1 MMSEI
6 LVTEEIR
13 VWGIV
18 QGVGF
23 RPTVYRI
30 AQELGLKGE
39 VSNDGQ
45 GVIIRVT
52 GNKNQLDKFVEKISR
67 ESPPLAKIEKIIRH
81 TLEVK
86 YDFTDFIIAPS
97 INNSVRT
104 KIPPDAATCP
114 SCKEEIFNP
123 KSRWYGYPF
132 TNCTHC
138 GPRLSIIKK
147 LPYDRKNTSMAEF
160 DFCPQCWQDY
170 SDPLN
175 RRFHAQPT
183 ACHVCGPKVW
193 LEKADQSFSKLDIF
207 EGVAA
212 LILAGN
218 IVAIKGLG
226 GFHFAGDATNQIVVE
241 KLRQRKGR
249 LDKPFALMSRD
260 MQIIEKYCIV
270 TPKERELLES
280 SAAPIVLLQTHGK
293 KQVAPGV
300 APGQNILGFM
310 LPYTP
315 IHHLMLKNLE
325 IPIVLTSGNIADEPQ
340 CINNE
345 EAREK
350 LATIADYFLLHN
362 REIVNRVDDSVVI
375 VKNEKPQILRRA
387 RGYAP
392 ATINLPP
399 GF

>member
-1 MMSEI
+1 MKEK

-13 VWGIV
+13 FYGIV

-23 RPTVYRI
+23 RPTVYGI
-30 AQELGLKGE
+30 AKELNLKGE

-45 GVIIRVT
+45 GVIIKVT
-52 GNKNQLDKFVEKISR
+52 GKQNTLDKFVEKINIKT
-67 ESPPLAKIEKIIRH
+67 PPLAKIEKVTRTKITETIN
-81 TLEVK
+81 
-86 YDFTDFIIAPS
+86 YSDFQIAPS
-97 INNSVRT
+97 INNNIRT
-104 KIPPDAATCP
+104 KIAPDAATCP

-123 KSRWYGYPF
+123 KSRWYGYGF

-147 LPYDRKNTSMAEF
+147 LPYDRPNTSMAEF
-160 DFCPQCWQDY
+160 KFCPQCWQDY
-170 SDPLN
+170 SDPLH

-183 ACHVCGPKVW
+183 ACHICGPKVW
-193 LEKADQSFSKLDIF
+193 LEGADHSFSELDIF
-207 EGVAA
+207 EQVAQ
-212 LILAGN
+212 LILTGN
-218 IVAIKGLG
+218 IVGIKGLG
-226 GFHFAGDATNQIVVE
+226 GFHLACDATNQTVVE
-241 KLRQRKGR
+241 KLRAKKLRP
-249 LDKPFALMSRD
+249 DKPFALMARD
-260 MQIIEKYCIV
+260 INIIAEYCLV
-270 TPKERELLES
+270 TPKEKEILTS
-280 SAAPIVLLQTHGK
+280 AAAPIVLLQIQVK
-293 KQVAPGV
+293 KKVAASV

-315 IHHLMLKNLE
+315 IHHLIFKNLT
-325 IPIVLTSGNIADEPQ
+325 IPIVLTSGNFADEPQ
-340 CINNE
+340 WIKNE

-350 LATIADYFLLHN
+350 LGKIADYLLLHN

-392 ATINLPP
+392 APINLPV